1 VALEQL
7 QADYDELNAAHQ
19 TILQEYNAL
28 KSEVHGAPDSTRN
41 LMYVF
46 IATTVVA
53 SITVVVLLMRKPK
66 KVWV

>member
-1 VALEQL
+1 
-7 QADYDELNAAHQ
+7 LNATYQ
-19 TILQEYNAL
+19 TLLQDYTELESDVNE
-28 KSEVHGAPDSTRN
+28 EVDSTRN

-46 IATTVVA
+46 IATTAVA